1 MWERTR
7 GVVWSMQTQSLGS
20 ALHLKKKKIKRE
32 EAGPEILLMIIMT
45 HAKRCQRLQTTDI
58 LTRSCRGRQKKI
70 LRTTSSGSWSHE
82 MSAEGKRKGKRLSWS
97 HVKAL
102 ILNIR
107 KASAPTWWGVFPPWS
122 PAKNK
127 LIAVILLP
135 LAEEPLLL
143 ARWCELQD
151 EICWGALSVQ
161 ALAKNA
167 SGLAF
172 PGLSQHGVLQTK
184 AGTILQ
190 WDTVGSRG

>member
-7 GVVWSMQTQSLGS
+7 GVVWGMQTQSLGS
-20 ALHLKKKKIKRE
+20 ALHLKKHFKRE

-58 LTRSCRGRQKKI
+58 LTRSRGGRQKKI

-82 MSAEGKRKGKRLSWS
+82 MSAEGRRKGKKLSWS
-97 HVKAL
+97 QVKVL

-107 KASAPTWWGVFPPWS
+107 KPSAPTWWGVFPPWS

-135 LAEEPLLL
+135 LAEEPLFL

-172 PGLSQHGVLQTK
+172 PGLSQHGVLQ
-184 AGTILQ
+184 I
-190 WDTVGSRG
+190 

>member
-1 MWERTR
+1 
-7 GVVWSMQTQSLGS
+7 
-20 ALHLKKKKIKRE
+20 
-32 EAGPEILLMIIMT
+32 MIIMT

-82 MSAEGKRKGKRLSWS
+82 MSAEGRRKGKRLSWS
-97 HVKAL
+97 QVKVL

-107 KASAPTWWGVFPPWS
+107 KASSPTLWGVFPPWS